1 MEYFLPY
8 QLKTDR
14 TVTIAA
20 TMECK
25 LVKEESQE
33 MREARSSRGKG
44 GKINGLR
51 VLVGLEAMESGFQRE

>member
-1 MEYFLPY
+1 
-8 QLKTDR
+8 
-14 TVTIAA
+14 
-20 TMECK
+20 MECK
-25 LVKEESQE
+25 LVKEESQD